1 MNQITKTIYV
11 LSILFFFTACSSYN
25 KKDYLKDYEHFII
38 DVKTDWK
45 GYSENDWERLAAKN
59 RSFYE
64 TEYKKFASE
73 LSTAEIIR
81 INRFNFVFH
90 FYKGDI
96 TIKSLLS
103 GDYNDVFKDSAI
115 ELNEI
120 IRELKL
126 ALNDFESERTTVIIN
141 KLLE

>member
-38 DVKTDWK
+38 DVKSDWK

-73 LSTAEIIR
+73 LWQFADQQGVKIISGQDK
-81 INRFNFVFH
+81 NF
-90 FYKGDI
+90 
-96 TIKSLLS
+96 
-103 GDYNDVFKDSAI
+103 
-115 ELNEI
+115 
-120 IRELKL
+120 
-126 ALNDFESERTTVIIN
+126 IIN
-141 KLLE
+141 I